1 MVLILARE
9 TAGHY
14 FGMELLRTTHVTG
27 HRLSFYL
34 FFLSFTV
41 LLLIGS
47 PLPTG
52 RSVGDFVTLSAHVL
66 REFNF
71 NSIKIEDV

>member
-1 MVLILARE
+1 MVLILACE
-9 TAGHY
+9 TVGRY

-34 FFLSFTV
+34 FFFLSFTV

-52 RSVGDFVTLSAHVL
+52 RSVGDFVTL
-66 REFNF
+66 FF
-71 NSIKIEDV
+71 